1 MPAPEDLEKA
11 ARAISDL
18 LRGAQS
24 RTLKPKEVNHL
35 GPQVV
40 AGIRMLEDGARRMRE
55 RAQTINDGGHIE

>member
-1 MPAPEDLEKA
+1 MPAPEDLERA

-55 RAQTINDGGHIE
+55 RSKAGPSDRR

>member
-40 AGIRMLEDGARRMRE
+40 AGIRILEDGARRMRE
-55 RAQTINDGGHIE
+55 RSKAGPSDRR